1 MFIKRSIGILLAGTV
16 LGASVATPVFAQDA
30 QTLQQLRN
38 EIKTLQ
44 RQLRAL
50 EEKVAQAKK
59 PAPAP
64 RQAAQNLPSASPSRT
79 AALHTNAPSSWPSW
93 LPKVEVSLAGTFI
106 EAAGVWRQ
114 RNENASAATDT
125 PFSSLPFPNSPL
137 YHEHELGF
145 SAQQSRLALKA
156 KGSIDPF
163 QHLTAYFEM
172 DFLGAGVTANA
183 RESNS
188 YNLRIRQA
196 YLTYDNDYYHFHVL
210 AGQAFSLLT
219 QTKTGIT
226 TDVNLPL
233 TIDAQYVVGFNWTRQ
248 PQFRFVADWEKIAWF
263 GFSVE
268 SPQINFPS
276 NSIGI
281 FTGPQAGTGPSQNV
295 TAATAIGGA
304 VAPPGLTVNTLNAC
318 QAGGLLNSTTSCSIN
333 NYPDLV
339 QKFALDPGWGHYEVV
354 GIERFFTDRVFT
366 TAVLGSG
373 SNRTTTGWG
382 VGGSALMPVWPK
394 VIDLQG
400 SVLYG
405 AGLGRYA
412 SSQLPDVTIG
422 PDGTLTP
429 LTTFQFLVGAVIH
442 PVEPLDLYVYYGREQ
457 LQPSYWRIG
466 VVNGGYGNPNFL
478 NTGCLIENQASG
490 PAGFNDPIAGT
501 VCSAAS
507 NVERVQEI
515 TAGFWYNLYS
525 GDMGRLRYGMQYKYV
540 SLTGFP
546 GLPGVPTL
554 GPPPTTPNQ
563 GLSTNNQGVFV
574 SLRYYPFK

>member
-1 MFIKRSIGILLAGTV
+1 MIIKRSIGILLASTV
-16 LGASVATPVFAQDA
+16 VGAFIASPVSAQDA

-38 EIKTLQ
+38 EIKSLQ

-50 EEKVAQAKK
+50 EEKVAEKK
-59 PAPAP
+59 PPSAP
-64 RQAAQNLPSASPSRT
+64 RQAAQHVLPAVPPRAAAVHAS
-79 AALHTNAPSSWPSW
+79 APSWVPSW
-93 LPKVEVSLAGTFI
+93 LPKVEVSMAGTFI

-125 PFSSLPFPNSPL
+125 PFASLPFPNSPL
-137 YHEHELGF
+137 YHENEMGF

-156 KGSIDPF
+156 KGDIDPF
-163 QHLTAYFEM
+163 QHLAAYFEM

-196 YLTYDNDYYHFHVL
+196 YLTYDNDYAHFHLL

-219 QTKTGIT
+219 QTKSGIT

-248 PQFRFVADWEKIAWF
+248 PQFRFVADWDKVYWF
-263 GFSVE
+263 ALSVE
-268 SPQINFPS
+268 SPQINFQS

-281 FTGPQAGTGPSQNV
+281 FTGPQAGTSPSQNV

-318 QAGGLLNSTTSCSIN
+318 QSGGLLNSTTSCSIN

-339 QKFALDPGWGHYEVV
+339 QKFAVDPGWGHYEVV
-354 GIERFFTDRVFT
+354 GLQRFFTDRVYT
-366 TAVLGSG
+366 TAIQGSG

-382 VGGSALMPVWPK
+382 VGGSALVPVWPK
-394 VIDLQG
+394 VVELQG

-422 PDGTLTP
+422 PNGTLTP
-429 LTTFQFLVGAVIH
+429 LTAFQFMVGAVVH
-442 PVEPLDLYVYYGREQ
+442 PIQPLDLYAYYGREQ
-457 LQPSYWRIG
+457 MQSSYWGING
-466 VVNGGYGNPNFL
+466 VNGGYGNPYFL

-490 PAGFNDPIAGT
+490 PAGFNNPIAGT
-501 VCSAAS
+501 TCAAAS

-515 TAGFWYNLYS
+515 TAGFWYNPHS
-525 GDMGRLRYGMQYKYV
+525 
-540 SLTGFP
+540 SPHF
-546 GLPGVPTL
+546 
-554 GPPPTTPNQ
+554 
-563 GLSTNNQGVFV
+563 F
-574 SLRYYPFK
+574 

>member
-1 MFIKRSIGILLAGTV
+1 M
-16 LGASVATPVFAQDA
+16 
-30 QTLQQLRN
+30 
-38 EIKTLQ
+38 
-44 RQLRAL
+44 
-50 EEKVAQAKK
+50 
-59 PAPAP
+59 
-64 RQAAQNLPSASPSRT
+64 
-79 AALHTNAPSSWPSW
+79 W
-93 LPKVEVSLAGTFI
+93 EV
-106 EAAGVWRQ
+106 R
-114 RNENASAATDT
+114 
-125 PFSSLPFPNSPL
+125 
-137 YHEHELGF
+137 
-145 SAQQSRLALKA
+145 
-156 KGSIDPF
+156 
-163 QHLTAYFEM
+163 
-172 DFLGAGVTANA
+172 
-183 RESNS
+183 
-188 YNLRIRQA
+188 
-196 YLTYDNDYYHFHVL
+196 
-210 AGQAFSLLT
+210 FSLLT

-304 VAPPGLTVNTLNAC
+304 VASPGLTVNTLNAC

-405 AGLGRYA
+405 RFEI
-412 SSQLPDVTIG
+412 SKRWCEFRFNEIG
-422 PDGTLTP
+422 T
-429 LTTFQFLVGAVIH
+429 
-442 PVEPLDLYVYYGREQ
+442 R
-457 LQPSYWRIG
+457 S
-466 VVNGGYGNPNFL
+466 
-478 NTGCLIENQASG
+478 
-490 PAGFNDPIAGT
+490 
-501 VCSAAS
+501 
-507 NVERVQEI
+507 
-515 TAGFWYNLYS
+515 
-525 GDMGRLRYGMQYKYV
+525 
-540 SLTGFP
+540 GFP
-546 GLPGVPTL
+546 
-554 GPPPTTPNQ
+554 
-563 GLSTNNQGVFV
+563 
-574 SLRYYPFK
+574 

>member
-1 MFIKRSIGILLAGTV
+1 MIIKRSIGILLASTV
-16 LGASVATPVFAQDA
+16 VGAFIASPVSAQDA

-38 EIKTLQ
+38 EIKSLQ

-50 EEKVAQAKK
+50 EEKVAEKK
-59 PAPAP
+59 PPSAP
-64 RQAAQNLPSASPSRT
+64 RQAAQHVLPAVPPRAAAVHAS
-79 AALHTNAPSSWPSW
+79 APSWVPSW
-93 LPKVEVSLAGTFI
+93 LPKVEVSMAGTFI

-125 PFSSLPFPNSPL
+125 PFASLPFPNSPL
-137 YHEHELGF
+137 YHENEMGF

-156 KGSIDPF
+156 KGDIDPF
-163 QHLTAYFEM
+163 QHLAAYFEM

-196 YLTYDNDYYHFHVL
+196 YLTYDNDYAHFHLL

-219 QTKTGIT
+219 QTKSGIT

-248 PQFRFVADWEKIAWF
+248 PQFRFVADWDKVYWF
-263 GFSVE
+263 ALSVE
-268 SPQINFPS
+268 SPQINFQS

-281 FTGPQAGTGPSQNV
+281 FTGPQAGTSPSQNV
-295 TAATAIGGA
+295 SAATAIGGA

-318 QAGGLLNSTTSCSIN
+318 QSGGLLNSTASCSIN

-339 QKFALDPGWGHYEVV
+339 QKFAVDPGWGHYEVV
-354 GIERFFTDRVFT
+354 GLQRFFTDRVYT
-366 TAVLGSG
+366 TAIQGSG

-382 VGGSALMPVWPK
+382 VGGSALVPVWPK
-394 VIDLQG
+394 VVELQG

-422 PDGTLTP
+422 PNGTLTP
-429 LTTFQFLVGAVIH
+429 LTAFQFMVGAVVH
-442 PVEPLDLYVYYGREQ
+442 PIQPLDLYAYYGREQ
-457 LQPSYWRIG
+457 MQSSYWGING
-466 VVNGGYGNPNFL
+466 VNGGYGNPYFL

-490 PAGFNDPIAGT
+490 PAGFNNPIAGT
-501 VCSAAS
+501 TCAAAS

-515 TAGFWYNLYS
+515 TAGFWYNLYD

-546 GLPGVPTL
+546 GVPGVATL

-563 GLSTNNQGVFV
+563 GLSTNNQAVFV